1 MRDNIVIVATMTL
14 EPSKP
19 LSPLEGFGEDRLGG
33 EEELIDP
40 YNALITEQK
49 LIIFVYLRMI

>member
-1 MRDNIVIVATMTL
+1 MTL

-49 LIIFVYLRMI
+49 LVIFVYLRMI